1 MNRQERR
8 RAQRRALKHQNYLVR
23 LLSAYMNTL
32 REIPE
37 DLTDDEIDYW
47 RRKVNIL
54 FSILNNRWVSY
65 CQTQQLMLDDV
76 FKQNVHEIWQRTKLV
91 QKLKKD

>member
-8 RAQRRALKHQNYLVR
+8 RAQRRALKHQDYLVR

-47 RRKVNIL
+47 RREVNKL

-76 FKQNVHEIWQRTKLV
+76 FTQNVHEIWQRTKLV

>member
-47 RRKVNIL
+47 RREVNIL

-65 CQTQQLMLDDV
+65 CQTQQLMLDDD
-76 FKQNVHEIWQRTKLV
+76 FKQNVHEIWQRTKLA